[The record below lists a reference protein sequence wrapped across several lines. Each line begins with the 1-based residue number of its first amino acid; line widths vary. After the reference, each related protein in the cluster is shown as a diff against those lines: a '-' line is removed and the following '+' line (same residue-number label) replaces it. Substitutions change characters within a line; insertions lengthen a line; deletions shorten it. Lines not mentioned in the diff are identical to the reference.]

1 MVWFAWLDA
10 INLLDVFNY
19 YLILGFV
26 ISTAVN
32 LRKYRAILGL
42 MCGFPNR
49 WPKLLELVKKHRTIF
64 LGWPTLLA
72 IGLAFALM
80 VSNSLARRLLWVQ
93 ASEIGRASCR
103 ERV

>member
-1 MVWFAWLDA
+1 MGLLVWVDA
-10 INLLDVFNY
+10 LNLLDVFNY
-19 YLILGFV
+19 YLLLAFLVSAGANFG
-26 ISTAVN
+26 
-32 LRKYRAILGL
+32 RYRAVLGL

-72 IGLAFALM
+72 LGLAFALM